1 MKNDIDLNTMG
12 VNNLSISFTCRTCL
26 ATDPDQQM
34 TSIFEENKTSGSVP
48 VDLHELLSLLEQKI
62 ARDDGFPS
70 KICSIC
76 LDRLVAIDNFRKQCT
91 KVQEYLQEYFIKHR
105 QLEET
110 ETNSSVKH
118 PGDSEHLD
126 PGQTRKLRS
135 EVKAVKSEKLE
146 SSTKHTDALEND
158 CEPKLEVNSSS
169 DSDLSDVDA
178 SWEPHTEIK
187 EENEVPL
194 TGTENIKDDRV
205 KCPIC
210 TKTFSTIASRRNH
223 MKLHSET
230 NAYACDECGKAFK
243 CKRYLRIHKN
253 THVVGDHT
261 CGICNEKF
269 DNTSKYEYHFKS
281 HTAEKK
287 YKCRYCEKS
296 FIYIRHRISHEKV
309 HTKKSKSPTPKRS
322 CLCNICGKEFKHE
335 SGLKNHMKKH
345 DAVEKY
351 SCDICQKEFSLKGS
365 LKVHLLVHSNEK
377 AYQCE
382 QCGKKFGQVG
392 NLNYHLALH
401 NAKKSHKCEFC
412 SESYLRIRD
421 LRRHRV
427 MVHAQTDITVK
438 ELNEAED
445 TGGEHETPKGAQKKP
460 KDLPY
465 ACDLCSRSF
474 KLPSSLASH
483 IKVHSEDRKF
493 VCNDCGNGFKKLEH
507 LKMHINTVHLKTKAY
522 SCQVCN
528 KSFAR
533 VGDRNVHMR
542 SHAEEKPH
550 QCSYCGRGFHLAKAL
565 RAHTRQHTGER
576 PFVCIICNAGF
587 TCHKTLTSHTRKQH
601 AGEQILSKVD
611 EIAQAVLS
619 APQTE
624 ANGSSMS
631 IVSKA
636 DTHN

>member
-1 MKNDIDLNTMG
+1 
-12 VNNLSISFTCRTCL
+12 
-26 ATDPDQQM
+26 
-34 TSIFEENKTSGSVP
+34 
-48 VDLHELLSLLEQKI
+48 
-62 ARDDGFPS
+62 
-70 KICSIC
+70 
-76 LDRLVAIDNFRKQCT
+76 
-91 KVQEYLQEYFIKHR
+91 
-105 QLEET
+105 
-110 ETNSSVKH
+110 
-118 PGDSEHLD
+118 
-126 PGQTRKLRS
+126 
-135 EVKAVKSEKLE
+135 
-146 SSTKHTDALEND
+146 
-158 CEPKLEVNSSS
+158 
-169 DSDLSDVDA
+169 
-178 SWEPHTEIK
+178 
-187 EENEVPL
+187 
-194 TGTENIKDDRV
+194 
-205 KCPIC
+205 
-210 TKTFSTIASRRNH
+210 
-223 MKLHSET
+223 
-230 NAYACDECGKAFK
+230 
-243 CKRYLRIHKN
+243 
-253 THVVGDHT
+253 
-261 CGICNEKF
+261 
-269 DNTSKYEYHFKS
+269 
-281 HTAEKK
+281 
-287 YKCRYCEKS
+287 
-296 FIYIRHRISHEKV
+296 
-309 HTKKSKSPTPKRS
+309 
-322 CLCNICGKEFKHE
+322 
-335 SGLKNHMKKH
+335 
-345 DAVEKY
+345 
-351 SCDICQKEFSLKGS
+351 
-365 LKVHLLVHSNEK
+365 
-377 AYQCE
+377 
-382 QCGKKFGQVG
+382 
-392 NLNYHLALH
+392 
-401 NAKKSHKCEFC
+401 
-412 SESYLRIRD
+412 
-421 LRRHRV
+421 

-631 IVSKA
+631 IVIHSLSFIHFISLTRPPA
-636 DTHN
+636 CGTRYIHTTILSIIIIIIIELSPSGVTNTCANLLVENTAI